1 MRLSDIMSNM
11 GLAIYPTVALVL
23 FLAIFA
29 GVVWR
34 LLRIGREEIEACARL
49 PFSENCCGPV
59 SEDVGPESEH
69 R

>member
-23 FLAIFA
+23 FVAIFA

-34 LLRIGREEIEACARL
+34 LVRSRREELDAFAQL
-49 PFSENCCGPV
+49 PFSENCCGPA
-59 SEDVGPESEH
+59 SDAAGRESDH
-69 R
+69 